1 MNHTDLFGLDYN
13 NTIERMCAAAWNTH
27 CQKGHEWDKIPEA
40 WKPPYRKSMANAL
53 AALTGV
59 LVHGDKP

>member
-13 NTIERMCAAAWNTH
+13 NTIERMCEAWWNTH
-27 CQKGHEWDKIPEA
+27 CQKGNTWDEIPEA